1 LDLKNQEMHHMNK
14 FFIATA
20 FAAAIALP
28 AAGQSTT
35 TATSNGQVQP
45 TASAAKVKVEVNES
59 LASTA
64 KISGDSAFAIARA
77 HADSGEVSSAT
88 LKTQDGRLLYVV
100 QVLNKGKR
108 ESTIKID
115 AMTGEL
121 LEAEQ
126 HGGIKSTLLHHK
138 ENKKLLDAKRD
149 SAAKAP

>member
-1 LDLKNQEMHHMNK
+1 MNK

-35 TATSNGQVQP
+35 ATSNGQVQP
-45 TASAAKVKVEVNES
+45 ATAAKVKVEVNES

-64 KISGDSAFAIARA
+64 KVSGDSAFAIARTR
-77 HADSGEVSSAT
+77 ADSGEVSSAS
-88 LKTQDGRLLYVV
+88 LKTEDGRLLYVI
-100 QVLNKGKR
+100 QLLNKGKR
-108 ESTIKID
+108 ESTVKVD
-115 AMTGEL
+115 AMTGDVI
-121 LEAEQ
+121 EAEQ
-126 HGGIKSTLLHHK
+126 HGGLKSTVLHHK